1 MLLQVVPSVKLNFYS
16 KLNPDVFRVLFPG
29 RSPLLKNG
37 SQHYFFLRHF
47 SAHLTARAQLRSW
60 LPHRCAPLLVQ
71 HPAPLHSFWSPSSW
85 LAGRRLYLVETHF
98 GERKDTQRRSA
109 HVTAVTRELRNFPG
123 FKPGN
128 CEPTLAEAPRPEQP
142 PPACGTQP
150 HCGNCS
156 RFYWGR
162 RKSSQLDDACSFQQ
176 VSEAALKS
184 LCSRTC
190 GSAGQTEQFSA
201 SPLTA
206 APWSADLPTA
216 AKREIAR
223 INHR

>member
-1 MLLQVVPSVKLNFYS
+1 M
-16 KLNPDVFRVLFPG
+16 
-29 RSPLLKNG
+29 
-37 SQHYFFLRHF
+37 
-47 SAHLTARAQLRSW
+47 RAQLRSW

-85 LAGRRLYLVETHF
+85 LAGRRPYLAETHF
-98 GERKDTQRRSA
+98 GERKKTQRRSA

-142 PPACGTQP
+142 PPACRTQP

-162 RKSSQLDDACSFQQ
+162 RKSSQLDDACSFQE
-176 VSEAALKS
+176 VSEAAIEES
-184 LCSRTC
+184 L
-190 GSAGQTEQFSA
+190 F
-201 SPLTA
+201 
-206 APWSADLPTA
+206 APADLQVKLNSSLRVLYPWH
-216 AKREIAR
+216 REAQTCPQLQRGRLHVLITIR
-223 INHR
+223 IKISMTKLDLLQPHHYQRRWRLYKIHKVHFCSW

>member
-1 MLLQVVPSVKLNFYS
+1 MYSESLFLAGLLCK
-16 KLNPDVFRVLFPG
+16 K
-29 RSPLLKNG
+29 KNG

-85 LAGRRLYLVETHF
+85 LAGRRLYLVETHC
-98 GERKDTQRRSA
+98 GERKNTQRRSA

-128 CEPTLAEAPRPEQP
+128 CRPTLAEAPRPERP
-142 PPACGTQP
+142 PPACRTQP

-162 RKSSQLDDACSFQQ
+162 RKSSQLDDACSFRE

-184 LCSRTC
+184 LCSHLRICRSNWTVFC
-190 GSAGQTEQFSA
+190 VSFSRG
-201 SPLTA
+201 TV
-206 APWSADLPTA
+206 
-216 AKREIAR
+216 KRRPAHSCKEGDCT
-223 INHR
+223 H